1 MEEENDDFDKTL
13 IWSTEEENA
22 RALRSTSEIGSFYLV
37 LGAFAIFVIVFF
49 ILFFA
54 NRGKKMNAL
63 EMMRDPNNV
72 FDDVDEDEQEEVEA
86 EEVPLIDIPDDVNV
100 EEVEP
105 ITDNMLPA
113 VAVV

>member
-72 FDDVDEDEQEEVEA
+72 FDDVDEDEQEEVEV
-86 EEVPLIDIPDDVNV
+86 EEVPLIDIPDEVNV
-100 EEVEP
+100 EDVEP